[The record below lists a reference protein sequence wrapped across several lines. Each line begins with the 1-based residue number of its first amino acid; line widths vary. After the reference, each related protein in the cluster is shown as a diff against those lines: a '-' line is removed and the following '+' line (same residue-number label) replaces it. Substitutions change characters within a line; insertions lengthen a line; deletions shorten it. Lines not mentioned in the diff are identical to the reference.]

1 MIFITL
7 ISSQLFYNCS
17 YRIKGESNLQYL
29 SNSLLIEVYQKALE
43 ADLDLAFLELLV
55 EEIKKREI
63 SIELLEESKII

>member
-1 MIFITL
+1 M
-7 ISSQLFYNCS
+7 
-17 YRIKGESNLQYL
+17 QYL

>member
-1 MIFITL
+1 M
-7 ISSQLFYNCS
+7 
-17 YRIKGESNLQYL
+17 QYL
-29 SNSLLIEVYQKALE
+29 SNSLLTEVYQKALE